1 LELEKT
7 TTAQGAMIMKGHHNE
22 VILMG
27 MGMQINNNSGRSS
40 TKEESSV
47 SHDRIATNYS
57 RSSTKEES
65 LPYRPGFKNHRGLRT
80 RH

>member
-1 LELEKT
+1 
-7 TTAQGAMIMKGHHNE
+7 MIKKGQHNK

-47 SHDRIATNYS
+47 SHNRTATNYN

-65 LPYRPGFKNHRGLRT
+65 LVSDKKIPLIPV
-80 RH
+80 

>member
-1 LELEKT
+1 
-7 TTAQGAMIMKGHHNE
+7 MIKKGQHNK

-47 SHDRIATNYS
+47 SHSRITTNYG

-65 LPYRPGFKNHRGLRT
+65 LVSDDKLPLVPV
-80 RH
+80 

>member
-1 LELEKT
+1 
-7 TTAQGAMIMKGHHNE
+7 MIKKGQHNE

-47 SHDRIATNYS
+47 SHNGIATN
-57 RSSTKEES
+57 TAGAALK
-65 LPYRPGFKNHRGLRT
+65 KKA
-80 RH
+80 